1 MSINWQLLWD
11 LCSSEEFPELMTLV
25 LLQICEMCCPRKQSV
40 LKGHSSSTRIAS
52 RKKRKIQYRFNEA
65 KQNPTTPVARFHAL
79 ERKLL
84 LAHAD
89 IHDAVNKDLQYRE
102 MQAVNKIHTN
112 PKYFFSYAKKFSKQK
127 HNILMLFDENN
138 DIVSCPKQIGDV
150 LQRQFNSVFS
160 DPSKTKIESATF
172 DQPPLKSPHF
182 DELIEFSKEDIMEA
196 IDEIKPSAAAGPDE
210 IPVSLLKNCKSV
222 LAEPIHL
229 IWSNSLNTG
238 TVPGCYKTSHIAPI
252 HKKGSRAIASNY
264 RPVSL
269 TSHIIKIYERVMR
282 KQMIT
287 HLENNNLLRDN
298 QHGFRAGK
306 SCLTQLLHHFDDI
319 LESLGKDIDTDA
331 IYLDYAKAFDKVDHN
346 LLLKKLEIYGF
357 NPKIVKWI
365 RSFLSNRSQHVVIDG
380 YKSFVSLIISGVPQG
395 TVLGPILFIIY
406 INDITEHVSH
416 STIRCFADDTRV
428 CKSIADC
435 SNILELQQDLD
446 SVIQWSSR
454 NNMALHEEK
463 FEYICHKANKH
474 NLLDELPFAAMQYQY
489 KTANGMILSPVSHLR
504 DLGITVSCDLSWS
517 THIRAICDKARQ
529 MAGWVFSVFHSRNR
543 DTMILLYKSLVRCH
557 LEFCSPLWNP
567 TKISDIQELE
577 SVQRAFSA
585 RINAFQHLHY
595 WDRLKKLGLMSLQRR
610 RERFIV
616 LHMWKICH
624 GSTPNEL
631 KIRFEYNNRMG
642 LTAKVPPLHKGCALA
657 NQTLYEN
664 SFGVRGPRIWNCIPA
679 DLRAIQRMDTFK
691 SKLTEFLLIVPDTPP
706 IRGYTP
712 INSNSI
718 LEWRNNR
725 DASALWGGRR
735 I

>member
-1 MSINWQLLWD
+1 
-11 LCSSEEFPELMTLV
+11 
-25 LLQICEMCCPRKQSV
+25 
-40 LKGHSSSTRIAS
+40 
-52 RKKRKIQYRFNEA
+52 
-65 KQNPTTPVARFHAL
+65 
-79 ERKLL
+79 
-84 LAHAD
+84 
-89 IHDAVNKDLQYRE
+89 
-102 MQAVNKIHTN
+102 
-112 PKYFFSYAKKFSKQK
+112 
-127 HNILMLFDENN
+127 
-138 DIVSCPKQIGDV
+138 
-150 LQRQFNSVFS
+150 
-160 DPSKTKIESATF
+160 
-172 DQPPLKSPHF
+172 
-182 DELIEFSKEDIMEA
+182 
-196 IDEIKPSAAAGPDE
+196 
-210 IPVSLLKNCKSV
+210 
-222 LAEPIHL
+222 
-229 IWSNSLNTG
+229 
-238 TVPGCYKTSHIAPI
+238 
-252 HKKGSRAIASNY
+252 
-264 RPVSL
+264 
-269 TSHIIKIYERVMR
+269 
-282 KQMIT
+282 
-287 HLENNNLLRDN
+287 
-298 QHGFRAGK
+298 
-306 SCLTQLLHHFDDI
+306 
-319 LESLGKDIDTDA
+319 
-331 IYLDYAKAFDKVDHN
+331 
-346 LLLKKLEIYGF
+346 
-357 NPKIVKWI
+357 
-365 RSFLSNRSQHVVIDG
+365 
-380 YKSFVSLIISGVPQG
+380 
-395 TVLGPILFIIY
+395 
-406 INDITEHVSH
+406 
-416 STIRCFADDTRV
+416 
-428 CKSIADC
+428 
-435 SNILELQQDLD
+435 
-446 SVIQWSSR
+446 
-454 NNMALHEEK
+454 
-463 FEYICHKANKH
+463 
-474 NLLDELPFAAMQYQY
+474 MQYQY